1 MSISRKIAAL
11 AAVDAAYIA
20 GLVDGE
26 GTATLTRRHR
36 ADERQLVVSI
46 SSTERDLLE
55 HVKRVA
61 GAGRITSKRTYRTE
75 HTPSFTFAI
84 CNRQALDLLA
94 GIAPYMRGYKRER
107 ARLVLDKYV
116 ALTPRNGRY
125 TDRARQEREAFI
137 QRFFSVTAR
146 TS

>member
-1 MSISRKIAAL
+1 MATYRKVKEL
-11 AAVDAAYIA
+11 PAVDAAYLA

-26 GTATLTRRHR
+26 GSVSLTRRHR

-46 SSTERDLLE
+46 SSTERCLLE
-55 HVKRVA
+55 YVVRSA
-61 GAGRITSKRTYRTE
+61 GAGRITSKRTYRAE

-94 GIAPYMRGYKRER
+94 QIVPYMRGYKRER
-107 ARLVLDKYV
+107 AQLVLDQYV

-125 TDRARQEREAFI
+125 TDSAKREREVFI
-137 QRFFSVTAR
+137 QRFFSFTAR
-146 TS
+146 VQ